1 MASVLDALASY
12 VADMVIEMAKE
23 EVAMLIGVSGEIEN
37 LGIKLRDLKNFLA
50 DAGRRNITDESMQ
63 GWVEELKRAMYDVTD
78 ILDLCQLKVI
88 EQGPSKDMGCLNPLL
103 FCMRNPLHAHDI
115 GSRIKTLNQKLDD
128 IFKRGG
134 SFNFIKLEGYQDRMM
149 TRSQAVDLKTDPLL
163 ERSGV
168 VGEKIEDDTRALVKV
183 LTEEV
188 ADDSDSIMTVAIVG
202 VGGIC
207 KTTLSKKVSNDEEI
221 QGKFA
226 KKIWLSITQVFNEV
240 ELLRTAIT
248 AANGNLPGSWDGSKD
263 KALLVPALAD
273 AVRDKKIF
281 LVLDDMW
288 GTNEWNNLLMAPFSH
303 AAPNSRVLVTTRH
316 ETVARGM
323 KAKHPYRHV
332 GKLGSE
338 DAWSLLKK
346 QVLATE
352 KSEPA
357 IDMLKDIGLKIIA
370 KCDGL
375 PLAIKVMGGLLCQKD
390 KQRRDWE
397 KVLNDAI
404 WSVSRMPEELN
415 YAIYISYED
424 LSPSL
429 KQCFLH
435 FSLKPKKTIIHDIQL
450 VGMWIGEGF
459 VHGDSDRLEE
469 LGIEYHKELILRN
482 LIEPDMSSGAKT
494 PRPVVRSFAQYV
506 TRDEALVAH
515 HGGTVNSKLSLQRF
529 LRLSIETR
537 GVESDEFE
545 WRSLHEQKS
554 LRSLILVGNFK
565 IQSGDSLIPFSSLR
579 TLHIEY
585 ANFAALLKDLYQL
598 KHLRYLSLRECN
610 DIKSLPES
618 IHKIKFLQHISVAGC
633 QNLVKLPDTIVKLR
647 GLRYLELYGT
657 SINTMPRGFSALT
670 NLRIL
675 WGFHTHMPL
684 SQLREIGLASL
695 ENVSAASFATKA
707 RLSEKAYLSCMALY
721 YKSRLGGD
729 GLVKEEVSE
738 QDQGTIMEVFDELCP
753 PPYVQDIRIQG
764 YFGRQLPKWMMS
776 TATTPL
782 NSLRVLIIE
791 DQDSYLECLEVNR
804 APAIKRVGP
813 EFLRPYSHHHHAPFQ
828 AVAPFPRLN
837 KMIFRKMVEW
847 EEEVQAMPVLEELI
861 IHGCKLRRIPLG
873 LNFSSIVELDLYDL
887 TELTSI
893 SNFPKLQ
900 KLVVNCCPKLESLQE
915 MTALRR
921 LVLTVCYNEK
931 RLQLFLPTVKPSHLL
946 LDCSPEVL
954 ASMAVGKSGAEW
966 DKFSHMYHV
975 EAYANDEC
983 IEKKWHLFY
992 TREPYNMETDVEANR
1007 QFRSTGLII

>member
-1 MASVLDALASY
+1 MAAVLDSLASY

-23 EVAMLIGVSGEIEN
+23 EVAMLIGVAGEIEN

-50 DAGRRNITDESMQ
+50 DADRRNITDESVQ

-78 ILDLCQLKVI
+78 ILDLCQLKVM

-103 FCMRNPLHAHDI
+103 FCMRNPLHTHNI

-128 IFKRGG
+128 IFKRGS
-134 SFNFIKLEGYQDRMM
+134 SFNFIKLEAYQDRMV
-149 TRSQAVDLKTDPLL
+149 TRSQAVDRKTDPLL
-163 ERSGV
+163 ERSRV

-188 ADDSDSIMTVAIVG
+188 ADDSDSIMIVAIVG
-202 VGGIC
+202 VGGIG
-207 KTTLSKKVSNDEEI
+207 KTTLSKKVFNDEAI

-248 AANGNLPGSWDGSKD
+248 AANGNLPGSGGGSQD

-303 AAPNSRVLVTTRH
+303 AASNSRILVTTRH
-316 ETVARGM
+316 ETVALGM
-323 KAKHPYRHV
+323 KAKHPYHHV
-332 GKLGSE
+332 GKLGPE
-338 DAWSLLKK
+338 DAWTLLKK

-357 IDMLKDIGLKIIA
+357 IDMLKDIGLEIIE

-390 KQRRDWE
+390 KQRCDWE

-404 WSVSRMPEELN
+404 WSISRMPEELN
-415 YAIYISYED
+415 YAIYISYGD

-435 FSLKPKKTIIHDIQL
+435 FSLKPKKTIIHDVQL

-482 LIEPDMSSGAKT
+482 LIESDTSYAGQYICNMHD
-494 PRPVVRSFAQYV
+494 VVRSFAQYV

-515 HGGTVNSKLSLQRF
+515 RGGTGNSKLSLQRF

-554 LRSLILVGNFK
+554 LRSLILVGKFK
-565 IQSGDSLIPFSSLR
+565 IQSGDSLIPFSNLR

-585 ANFAALLKDLYQL
+585 ANFAALFKSLYQL
-598 KHLRYLSLRECN
+598 KHLRYLALRECN
-610 DIKSLPES
+610 DIKSLPEN
-618 IHKIKFLQHISVAGC
+618 IHKMKFLQHISVAGC
-633 QNLVKLPDTIVKLR
+633 QNLVKLPDTIVKLQ
-647 GLRYLELYGT
+647 GLRYLELYST
-657 SINTMPRGFSALT
+657 SVSSMPRGFSALT

-675 WGFHTHMPL
+675 WGFHTHMDGDWCSLEELQPL
-684 SQLREIGLASL
+684 SQLGEIGLASL

-707 RLSEKAYLSCMALY
+707 RLSEKVYLSCMALY
-721 YKSRLGGD
+721 CKSRLGDD

-738 QDQGTIMEVFDELCP
+738 QDQGTIMEVFDELHP

-782 NSLRVLIIE
+782 NSLRILIFE
-791 DQDSYLECLEVNR
+791 DLACCTQLPDGLCQLPYLDYLEVNR

-813 EFLRPYSHHHHAPFQ
+813 EFLHPYSHHHHASFQ
-828 AVAPFPRLN
+828 ALAAFPRLN
-837 KMIFRKMVEW
+837 KMIFRKMVELEEWDW

-873 LNFSSIVELDLYDL
+873 LVSHARALKKLTIWSIQCLHSLENFASVVELDLYDL
-887 TELTSI
+887 PELTSI
-893 SNFPKLQ
+893 SNLPKLQ
-900 KLVVNCCPKLESLQE
+900 KLAINCCPKLESLQE
-915 MTALRR
+915 MTALRVENMR
-921 LVLTVCYNEK
+921 WLNIVLLY
-931 RLQLFLPTVKPSHLL
+931 
-946 LDCSPEVL
+946 
-954 ASMAVGKSGAEW
+954 
-966 DKFSHMYHV
+966 
-975 EAYANDEC
+975 
-983 IEKKWHLFY
+983 
-992 TREPYNMETDVEANR
+992 
-1007 QFRSTGLII
+1007 